1 MQKNIDI
8 LARRHKVGK
17 YHRIITKN
25 HPKIHCLNLL
35 QNSRFDTFTVPNTDT
50 AFEQFILRK
59 YVNKY

>member
-50 AFEQFILRK
+50 EVTLLLNNS
-59 YVNKY
+59 Y